1 MKNYILQK
9 YLLIW
14 NLAKA
19 LEMSIT
25 IFSIGRHSP
34 FQTLLPVVQQ
44 MGPRQQEELNWSEV
58 QLLAT
63 IKTQNK
69 HTHKTIT
76 KEKSQHNLKMRQ
88 YNFNMHAP

>member
-63 IKTQNK
+63 IKNTKQTYAQNNNK
-69 HTHKTIT
+69 G
-76 KEKSQHNLKMRQ
+76 KE
-88 YNFNMHAP
+88 PT

>member
-34 FQTLLPVVQQ
+34 FQILLPVVQQ
-44 MGPRQQEELNWSEV
+44 MGPLQQEELNWSEV

-63 IKTQNK
+63 IKNTKQTYTQNNNK
-69 HTHKTIT
+69 G
-76 KEKSQHNLKMRQ
+76 KE
-88 YNFNMHAP
+88 PT